1 MIKVVNQEYVAT
13 NKINDV
19 VNRCRTL
26 RGLLSS
32 LEILMTPRGYALTD
46 KEAVKALK
54 EIVNTHIME
63 VNSELDDLL
72 DKNELTCVSSQFYCK
87 PVKSHFISD
96 DDDKLI

>member
-1 MIKVVNQEYVAT
+1 MIKVVSQKYVAT

-54 EIVNTHIME
+54 EIINTHIME
-63 VNSELDDLL
+63 VNSELDDLT
-72 DKNELTCVSSQFYCK
+72 DNHSLTCVSSQFYCE
-87 PVKSHFISD
+87 PVKPQLPIVD
-96 DDDKLI
+96 DEL

>member
-46 KEAVKALK
+46 REAVKALK
-54 EIVNTHIME
+54 EIINTHTME
-63 VNSELDDLL
+63 INSELDDLV
-72 DKNELTCVSSQFYCK
+72 DNHSLTCVGSPFYCE
-87 PVKSHFISD
+87 PVKPQSPIID
-96 DDDKLI
+96 DEL

>member
-1 MIKVVNQEYVAT
+1 MIKVVDQKYIST

-19 VNRCRTL
+19 VNRSRTL

-46 KEAVKALK
+46 REAVKALK
-54 EIVNTHIME
+54 EIINTHIME
-63 VNSELDDLL
+63 VNSELDDLI
-72 DKNELTCVSSQFYCK
+72 DNNSLTCVSSQFYCK

-96 DDDKLI
+96 DDKLI